1 MAIYPTTVPNTGPTL
16 YDPNTMTKVT
26 QVVGVDTWDEVK
38 KYVGMN
44 KTHGMPSAVE
54 AVTINNGYLVR
65 LANVLGVTYC
75 KTFKDI
81 ADLLVAE
88 AAKRK
93 LNNEQLE
100 LFPDSK

>member
-1 MAIYPTTVPNTGPTL
+1 MAIYPVPPNLGPPL

-26 QVVGVDTWDEVK
+26 QVVGIDTWEK
-38 KYVGMN
+38 LKEYA
-44 KTHGMPSAVE
+44 AVHTPNALTPAIE
-54 AVTINNGYLVR
+54 AIVINNGYLVR
-65 LANVLGVTYC
+65 LANVSGTTYC

-93 LNNEQLE
+93 LSGEQ
-100 LFPDSK
+100 PDVPNPYR